1 MEKATTGVVTTFE
14 RFTDNPVIGFVSTPL
29 KPLARHIFTTRA
41 LSFRGAGA
49 DDDYRRLGAA
59 LGVAPDRLVGV
70 RQVHGR
76 TVRRL
81 RPGEPLSANLPDA
94 DAIVSTDP
102 EHAVI
107 VCVADC
113 VPILI
118 ADRYARVVAAVHAGW
133 RGTVAGVA
141 AATVAAIAE
150 LGVPAAD
157 LVAAMGPSI
166 GACCYQVDAP
176 VRDAFLTAW
185 PHAAGCFAED
195 GPGRWRLDLWR
206 ANADQLAGAGIAADA
221 IHQAR
226 LCTAHHPDL
235 CHSYRRDG
243 MQAGRMVAGIRV
255 RT

>member
-1 MEKATTGVVTTFE
+1 MEKATTGVGGEFE
-14 RFTDNPVIGFVSTPL
+14 PMVGESAVGLVSSSL
-29 KPLARHIFTTRA
+29 KRLARHVFTIRPM
-41 LSFRGAGA
+41 SFRGAGA
-49 DDDYRRLGAA
+49 DDDYRRLAAA
-59 LGVAPDRLVGV
+59 LGARPDDLVGV

-76 TVRRL
+76 TIARVL
-81 RPGEPLSANLPDA
+81 PGEPLPPDVPAA
-94 DAIVSTDP
+94 DAIVSSDP
-102 EHAVI
+102 ERAIMVR
-107 VCVADC
+107 VADC

-118 ADRYARVVAAVHAGW
+118 ADRHGRVVAAVHAGW

-141 AATVAAIAE
+141 AATVEAIAE
-150 LGVPAAD
+150 LGIPADD

-185 PHAAGCFAED
+185 PHAAALFTED
-195 GPGRWRLDLWR
+195 GPERWRLDLWR
-206 ANADQLAGAGIAADA
+206 ANAAQLAGAGIRADA

-226 LCTAHHPDL
+226 LCTAHHPDV

-243 MQAGRMVAGIRV
+243 AQAGRMVAGIRV